1 MPESRMEA
9 LFGEQHHWEL
19 ERMIPAH
26 PRGEGAHDSRP
37 TFLYVPNLNVYLSKI
52 ILTPIERSQVH
63 VLTPTSTG
71 SFSFGFCLGG
81 FPGVVGGTFFEA
93 LLGVLL
99 IVFVGPFAFQLFMV
113 SIVLVAV
120 FQQWTADICNW
131 TWFWI
136 CLALFELTNQSSC
149 WWRIFK
155 PHPQEFTDRVPD
167 MPCSKSCP
175 KVNWSRVCAIEESE
189 SCDFW
194 GGFCL

>member
-120 FQQWTADICNW
+120 FQQWTATGLGFESAWLYSNWPIRARVDDVYSNHTLKSLRIVYRICPVVN
-131 TWFWI
+131 
-136 CLALFELTNQSSC
+136 
-149 WWRIFK
+149 
-155 PHPQEFTDRVPD
+155 RVQ
-167 MPCSKSCP
+167 
-175 KVNWSRVCAIEESE
+175 R
-189 SCDFW
+189 
-194 GGFCL
+194 